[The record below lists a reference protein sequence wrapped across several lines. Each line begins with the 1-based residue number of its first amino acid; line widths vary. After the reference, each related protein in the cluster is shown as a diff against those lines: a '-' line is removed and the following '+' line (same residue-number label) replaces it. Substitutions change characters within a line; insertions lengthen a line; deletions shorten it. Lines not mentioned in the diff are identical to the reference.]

1 MDEAAQYDYA
11 AFLRAITL
19 LAMMLDA
26 CLRLGTSGVGISPSA
41 MLLSGV
47 TPRHAE
53 AAARQ
58 DRDIAMSSSCD
69 RLDTN
74 RSRRALR

>member
-41 MLLSGV
+41 TLFSGV
-47 TPRHAE
+47 IPRHAE

-58 DRDIAMSSSCD
+58 TEI
-69 RLDTN
+69 
-74 RSRRALR
+74 SRCLLPLIGWVSTARGML